1 MFVIV
6 VGCGRV
12 GSELA
17 FRLFQAGHQVAVID
31 EVGTSFENLHP
42 DYRGRTIEGEVLSEE
57 VLKRAGIES
66 ADGLAAVTNSDS
78 VNAVVGHVA
87 RTVYEV
93 PNVVVRNY
101 NPRWLPMHHAFG
113 LQVVSSTGW
122 GAQRIEELLA
132 SPAGRA
138 VLSAGNGEVEIYEVV
153 VPAGWAARPLSE
165 LLEEQGCVAAAVTR
179 GGRAMLPTG
188 DMLLEA
194 GDAVHVSATLE
205 GMDRLRDPDRGE
217 EDLMFVLIAG
227 GGRTGAQL
235 ATFLVSQRH
244 HVRLIEH
251 RPEILAHI
259 HRELPTEVVFH
270 GNATDPDVLER
281 AGAPEAQV
289 LAACMRG
296 DADNLALCFVAR
308 TRHRIPRTIATINNP
323 RNAWLFDK
331 RFHVD
336 VAINQAEIL
345 ASLVEQEMSLGEMMT
360 LLKLRRGRYSLVED
374 LVQPTSPRGGGRPSG
389 TWPCRPTP

>member
-17 FRLFQAGHQVAVID
+17 FGLFQAGHQVAVID

-57 VLKRAGIES
+57 VLKRSGIET

-132 SPAGRA
+132 NPAGRP
-138 VLSAGNGEVEIYEVV
+138 VLSTGNGEVEIYEVV
-153 VPAGWAARPLSE
+153 VPAGWAARPVSD
-165 LLEEQGCVAAAVTR
+165 LLQGGDCLAAAVTR
-179 GGRAMLPTG
+179 AGRAMLPTPE
-188 DMLLEA
+188 MLLEA
-194 GDAVHVSATLE
+194 GDVVHVSATRE
-205 GMDRLRDPDRGE
+205 GMDRLRRRID
-217 EDLMFVLIAG
+217 
-227 GGRTGAQL
+227 
-235 ATFLVSQRH
+235 
-244 HVRLIEH
+244 
-251 RPEILAHI
+251 
-259 HRELPTEVVFH
+259 
-270 GNATDPDVLER
+270 
-281 AGAPEAQV
+281 
-289 LAACMRG
+289 
-296 DADNLALCFVAR
+296 
-308 TRHRIPRTIATINNP
+308 TRKA
-323 RNAWLFDK
+323 
-331 RFHVD
+331 
-336 VAINQAEIL
+336 
-345 ASLVEQEMSLGEMMT
+345 
-360 LLKLRRGRYSLVED
+360 
-374 LVQPTSPRGGGRPSG
+374 
-389 TWPCRPTP
+389 

>member
-57 VLKRAGIES
+57 VLKRSGIET

-132 SPAGRA
+132 NPAGRP
-138 VLSAGNGEVEIYEVV
+138 VFSVGNGEVEIYEVV
-153 VPAGWAARPLSE
+153 VRPGWAARPLSD
-165 LLEEQGCVAAAVTR
+165 LLQGGDYVAAAVTR
-179 GGRAMLPTG
+179 AGRSMLPTPE
-188 DMLLEA
+188 MLLEA
-194 GDAVHVSATLE
+194 GDVVHVSATPE
-205 GMDRLRDPDRGE
+205 GMDRLRRRVDPRK
-217 EDLMFVLIAG
+217 A
-227 GGRTGAQL
+227 
-235 ATFLVSQRH
+235 
-244 HVRLIEH
+244 
-251 RPEILAHI
+251 
-259 HRELPTEVVFH
+259 
-270 GNATDPDVLER
+270 
-281 AGAPEAQV
+281 
-289 LAACMRG
+289 
-296 DADNLALCFVAR
+296 
-308 TRHRIPRTIATINNP
+308 
-323 RNAWLFDK
+323 
-331 RFHVD
+331 
-336 VAINQAEIL
+336 
-345 ASLVEQEMSLGEMMT
+345 
-360 LLKLRRGRYSLVED
+360 
-374 LVQPTSPRGGGRPSG
+374 
-389 TWPCRPTP
+389 

>member
-17 FRLFQAGHQVAVID
+17 FGLFQAGHQVAVID

-57 VLKRAGIES
+57 VLKRSGIET

-132 SPAGRA
+132 NPAGRP
-138 VLSAGNGEVEIYEVV
+138 VLSTGNGEVEIYEVV
-153 VPAGWAARPLSE
+153 VPAGWAARPVSD
-165 LLEEQGCVAAAVTR
+165 LLQGGDCVAAAVTR
-179 GGRAMLPTG
+179 AGRSMLPTPE
-188 DMLLEA
+188 MLLEA
-194 GDAVHVSATLE
+194 GDVVHVSATRE
-205 GMDRLRDPDRGE
+205 GMDRLRRR
-217 EDLMFVLIAG
+217 V
-227 GGRTGAQL
+227 
-235 ATFLVSQRH
+235 
-244 HVRLIEH
+244 
-251 RPEILAHI
+251 
-259 HRELPTEVVFH
+259 
-270 GNATDPDVLER
+270 
-281 AGAPEAQV
+281 EA
-289 LAACMRG
+289 RKG
-296 DADNLALCFVAR
+296 
-308 TRHRIPRTIATINNP
+308 
-323 RNAWLFDK
+323 
-331 RFHVD
+331 
-336 VAINQAEIL
+336 
-345 ASLVEQEMSLGEMMT
+345 
-360 LLKLRRGRYSLVED
+360 
-374 LVQPTSPRGGGRPSG
+374 
-389 TWPCRPTP
+389 

>member
-57 VLKRAGIES
+57 VLKRSGIAT

-101 NPRWLPMHHAFG
+101 NPKWMPMHHAFG

-132 SPAGRA
+132 SPAGRP
-138 VLSAGNGEVEIYEVV
+138 VFSAGNGEVEIYELL
-153 VPAGWAARPLSE
+153 VPAGWGARPVSDLI
-165 LLEEQGCVAAAVTR
+165 QGGDCVAAAVTR
-179 GGRAMLPTG
+179 AGRSMLPAS

-194 GDAVHVSATLE
+194 GDVVHLSATPA
-205 GMDRLRDPDRGE
+205 GMDRLRR
-217 EDLMFVLIAG
+217 
-227 GGRTGAQL
+227 R
-235 ATFLVSQRH
+235 
-244 HVRLIEH
+244 
-251 RPEILAHI
+251 
-259 HRELPTEVVFH
+259 
-270 GNATDPDVLER
+270 
-281 AGAPEAQV
+281 
-289 LAACMRG
+289 
-296 DADNLALCFVAR
+296 
-308 TRHRIPRTIATINNP
+308 
-323 RNAWLFDK
+323 
-331 RFHVD
+331 
-336 VAINQAEIL
+336 
-345 ASLVEQEMSLGEMMT
+345 VET
-360 LLKLRRGRYSLVED
+360 KKA
-374 LVQPTSPRGGGRPSG
+374 
-389 TWPCRPTP
+389 

>member
-17 FRLFQAGHQVAVID
+17 FGLFQAGHQVAVID

-57 VLKRAGIES
+57 VLKRSGIET

-132 SPAGRA
+132 NPAGRP

-153 VPAGWAARPLSE
+153 LPAGWAARSVSD
-165 LLEEQGCVAAAVTR
+165 LLQGGDCLAAAVTR
-179 GGRAMLPTG
+179 AGRSMLPTPE
-188 DMLLEA
+188 MLLEA
-194 GDAVHVSATLE
+194 GDVVHVSATRE
-205 GMDRLRDPDRGE
+205 GMDRLRRRVE
-217 EDLMFVLIAG
+217 
-227 GGRTGAQL
+227 TGK
-235 ATFLVSQRH
+235 
-244 HVRLIEH
+244 
-251 RPEILAHI
+251 
-259 HRELPTEVVFH
+259 
-270 GNATDPDVLER
+270 G
-281 AGAPEAQV
+281 
-289 LAACMRG
+289 
-296 DADNLALCFVAR
+296 
-308 TRHRIPRTIATINNP
+308 
-323 RNAWLFDK
+323 
-331 RFHVD
+331 
-336 VAINQAEIL
+336 
-345 ASLVEQEMSLGEMMT
+345 
-360 LLKLRRGRYSLVED
+360 
-374 LVQPTSPRGGGRPSG
+374 
-389 TWPCRPTP
+389 